1 MEYQGKISTSIRL
14 IVSLSLAL
22 VFIFG
27 CGQKTKEE
35 QASSQSMQ
43 TSKTSESSSS
53 SSSTPKDDGS
63 FEEAPKDDQVGET
76 EGYYEALNFTGGS
89 RLYSNGVDSYGRP
102 NYNQILL
109 TSADQP
115 SKSSNGKITFDV
127 KGYHDYTFKY
137 KDKNGKVKES
147 ALMLKSPLIPYSFTG
162 VEADY
167 DQVVPMTYYLKNGTM
182 SDKETNPDNPYSLLF
197 YETALNE
204 WLKEHPG
211 YSLDYFV
218 TPEYKGAEL
227 FPRSITLFWTAY
239 DPDGNQIKVDLK
251 DPGKATYDGI
261 KGHVTLLN
269 VSKNAKINYKTGEAI
284 PVIK

>member
-1 MEYQGKISTSIRL
+1 M
-14 IVSLSLAL
+14 VSLSLAL

-35 QASSQSMQ
+35 QASSQSTQ

-76 EGYYEALNFTGGS
+76 DIYYEALNFTGGS
-89 RLYSNGVDSYGRP
+89 RLYSDGVDPYGRP

-115 SKSSNGKITFDV
+115 SKYSNEKITFDV
-127 KGYHDYTFKY
+127 TGYHDYTFKY
-137 KDKNGKVKES
+137 KDENGKVKES
-147 ALMLKSPLIPYSFTG
+147 ALMLKSPLIPYSFSWTKPK
-162 VEADY
+162 Y

-204 WLKEHPG
+204 WLKEHPN
-211 YSLDYFV
+211 YSLDYYV
-218 TPEYKGAEL
+218 DPSYEEGEL
-227 FPRSITLFWTAY
+227 FPRSITLFWSAY

-251 DPGKATYDGI
+251 DPGMATYDGI
-261 KGHVTLLN
+261 IAHVTLLN

>member
-35 QASSQSMQ
+35 QASSQSTQ

-76 EGYYEALNFTGGS
+76 DIYYEALNFTGGS
-89 RLYSNGVDSYGRP
+89 RLYSDGVDPYGRP

-115 SKSSNGKITFDV
+115 SKYSNEKITFDV
-127 KGYHDYTFKY
+127 TGYHDYTFKY
-137 KDKNGKVKES
+137 KDENGKVKES
-147 ALMLKSPLIPYSFTG
+147 ALMLKSPLIPYSFSGTKPK
-162 VEADY
+162 Y

-204 WLKEHPG
+204 WLKEHPN
-211 YSLDYFV
+211 YSLDYYV
-218 TPEYKGAEL
+218 DPSYEEGEL
-227 FPRSITLFWTAY
+227 FPRSITLFWSAY

-251 DPGKATYDGI
+251 DPGMATYDGI
-261 KGHVTLLN
+261 IAHVTLLN

>member
-35 QASSQSMQ
+35 QASSQSTQ

-76 EGYYEALNFTGGS
+76 DIYYEALNFTGGS
-89 RLYSNGVDSYGRP
+89 RLYSDGVDPYGRP

-115 SKSSNGKITFDV
+115 SKYSNEKITFDV
-127 KGYHDYTFKY
+127 TGYHDYTFKY
-137 KDKNGKVKES
+137 KDENGKVKES
-147 ALMLKSPLIPYSFTG
+147 ALMLKSPLIPYSFSGTKP
-162 VEADY
+162 EYA
-167 DQVVPMTYYLKNGTM
+167 QVVPMTYYLKNGTM

-204 WLKEHPG
+204 WLKEHPN
-211 YSLDYFV
+211 YSLDYRV
-218 TPEYKGAEL
+218 VPSYGNKEL
-227 FPRSITLFWTAY
+227 FPRSITLFWSAY

-251 DPGKATYDGI
+251 DPGMATYDDI
-261 KGHVTLLN
+261 IAHVTLLN

>member
-35 QASSQSMQ
+35 QASSQSTQ

-76 EGYYEALNFTGGS
+76 DIYYEALNFTGGS
-89 RLYSNGVDSYGRP
+89 RLYSDGVDPYGRP

-115 SKSSNGKITFDV
+115 SKYSNEKITFDV
-127 KGYHDYTFKY
+127 TGYHDYTFKY
-137 KDKNGKVKES
+137 KDENGRVKES
-147 ALMLKSPLIPYSFTG
+147 ALMLKSPLIPYSFSGTKPK
-162 VEADY
+162 Y

-204 WLKEHPG
+204 WLKEHPN
-211 YSLDYFV
+211 YSLDYRV
-218 TPEYKGAEL
+218 VPSYGNKEL
-227 FPRSITLFWTAY
+227 FPRSITLFWSAY

-251 DPGKATYDGI
+251 DPGMATYDDI
-261 KGHVTLLN
+261 IAHVTLLN